1 VHPAEREGLGVA
13 VLEALS
19 CRVPVVASAVGGLVD
34 IIEHESTGLLVD
46 LGDDEGLLAA
56 LRRMV
61 QDPGLRQRLGEAGR
75 RRVETAFSVGS
86 MTTGNLSIY
95 REVMKRNH
103 GRN

>member
-1 VHPAEREGLGVA
+1 MSRPGC
-13 VLEALS
+13 S
-19 CRVPVVASAVGGLVD
+19 SN
-34 IIEHESTGLLVD
+34 
-46 LGDDEGLLAA
+46 LGDDEALLAA

>member
-1 VHPAEREGLGVA
+1 MAHTSQARGTLDLSGVA
-13 VLEALS
+13 V
-19 CRVPVVASAVGGLVD
+19 
-34 IIEHESTGLLVD
+34 LVD

-103 GRN
+103 GRNRH